1 MIRSFASKYFNLS
14 MKSFF
19 KAQENMLV
27 TGSQDKTV
35 RLWDITAGK
44 LTNTLQGHTNTVR
57 CLHFDQD
64 KIISGSDDGTCKIYN
79 LVAGEVS
86 VNAHIGESFQ

>member
-1 MIRSFASKYFNLS
+1 
-14 MKSFF
+14 
-19 KAQENMLV
+19 MLV

-86 VNAHIGESFQ
+86 VNAHIGESF